1 MNSREKGRIGESL
14 ATAYLEKKDYQIIKR
29 NFMSY
34 AGEVD
39 IICRNR
45 DEIAFVEVKS
55 WSYYDF
61 ENLEYS
67 INSDKRNRI
76 VETSRYFL
84 LKYQQYR
91 DFRLRFD
98 VIFLSRRT
106 EEIYHLINAF

>member
-1 MNSREKGRIGESL
+1 MNKRKKGREGEAL
-14 ATAYLEKKDYQIIKR
+14 AVTYLEKKDYQIIKR

-39 IICRNR
+39 IICRYR
-45 DEIAFVEVKS
+45 DEIAFVEVKY
-55 WSYYDF
+55 WDF
-61 ENLEYS
+61 YNFEDLEYS
-67 INSDKRNRI
+67 INLNKRKRI

-106 EEIYHLINAF
+106 EKIHHLINCF

>member
-1 MNSREKGRIGESL
+1 MNTSEKGREGESL
-14 ATAYLEKKDYQIIKR
+14 AAAYLESKDCQIIKR
-29 NFMSY
+29 NFMSR

-39 IICRNR
+39 IICRDK
-45 DEIAFVEVKS
+45 DEIAFVEVKFWDFYS
-55 WSYYDF
+55 F

-67 INSDKRNRI
+67 INLNKRRRI

-106 EEIYHLINAF
+106 GEIEHLINCF